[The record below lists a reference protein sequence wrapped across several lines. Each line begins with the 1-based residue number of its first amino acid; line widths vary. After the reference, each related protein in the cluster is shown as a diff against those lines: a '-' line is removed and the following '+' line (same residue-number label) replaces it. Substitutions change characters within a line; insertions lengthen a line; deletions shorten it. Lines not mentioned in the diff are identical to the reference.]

1 MRAVEHPQNITNL
14 EGATVMGQS
23 AGRLKGRT
31 AIVTGAAYGI
41 GFAAAER
48 FAVEGAN
55 VIISDVKG
63 HEAAAER
70 LAAVSSNVMALRID
84 VCDEASIKAG
94 IEATLVRFGSIDIL
108 VNNAAISAELRPSPF
123 ETQRVEDWR
132 RIYDVN
138 VIGTFL
144 MCRAVS
150 AHMRPAKSGRIIN
163 IASGTAFKG
172 APGMLHYI
180 ASKGAILSM
189 TRSLA
194 TEFGV
199 DNVTVNCVSPGLTM
213 TESVLAATHITD
225 NFAEFSMS
233 TRALK
238 RAATPQDVANAIYFF
253 ASDDS
258 GFVTGQTMA
267 ADGGS
272 VFH

>member
-1 MRAVEHPQNITNL
+1 MSLTARRL
-14 EGATVMGQS
+14 E
-23 AGRLKGRT
+23 GRT

-48 FAVEGAN
+48 FAEEGAN
-55 VIISDVKG
+55 VVVSDIKG
-63 HEAAAER
+63 HEAAADH
-70 LAAVSSNVMALRID
+70 LAAISPNVMALHID
-84 VCDEASIKAG
+84 VCDDASVQSG
-94 IEATLVRFGSIDIL
+94 IEQVLRRFGSIDIL
-108 VNNAAISAELRPSPF
+108 VNNAAISAELHPSPF
-123 ETQRVEDWR
+123 ETQPVEDWR
-132 RIYDVN
+132 RIYEVN
-138 VIGTFL
+138 VIGAFR
-144 MCRAVS
+144 MCREVS
-150 AHMRPAKSGRIIN
+150 PHMRAAKSGRIIN

-194 TEFGV
+194 TEFGT
-199 DNVTVNCVSPGLTM
+199 DNVRVNCVSPGLTM
-213 TESVLAATHITD
+213 TESVLAASHITD
-225 NFAEFSMS
+225 SFAGSSMA

-238 RAATPQDVANAIYFF
+238 RTATPVDVANAIYFL

-258 GFVTGQTMA
+258 GFVTGQTIA